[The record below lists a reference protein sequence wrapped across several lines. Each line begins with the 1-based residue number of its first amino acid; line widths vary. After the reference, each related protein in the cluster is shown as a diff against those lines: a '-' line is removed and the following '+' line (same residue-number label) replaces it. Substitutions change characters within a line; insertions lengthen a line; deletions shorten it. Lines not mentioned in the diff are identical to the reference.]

1 MGFFMGFPTASA
13 GQPSGYP
20 AVLRSAEYNGSPQ
33 PGAPHA
39 ASTGLASFSLWNTL
53 YNTMFSSS
61 LETNVALDAPYFD
74 VRSKNMICAPY
85 WNEPGISASVKQ
97 VWFPAFCV
105 KKVVDQ
111 EGGHRL
117 LSPSAWQILPSG
129 SWTLLWTSIFNKY
142 IYNSI
147 IYIYIIIYIYKSS
160 INGPCSIA
168 HYVEFNKWPLATVP
182 SISGYCVTRGQ
193 LLDSLEIPRWPRL
206 HLLRSIV
213 ALKSVAF
220 SHFFTSF
227 SNKTWGITLQVTD
240 LQVFF
245 NQIRLFKLAHE
256 LWDQTYLF
264 TCECGKCAGNG
275 LMMALN
281 IGIQTL
287 TPIWIWRTYSE

>member
-147 IYIYIIIYIYKSS
+147 IYIYIYNYIY
-160 INGPCSIA
+160 
-168 HYVEFNKWPLATVP
+168 L
-182 SISGYCVTRGQ
+182 
-193 LLDSLEIPRWPRL
+193 
-206 HLLRSIV
+206 
-213 ALKSVAF
+213 
-220 SHFFTSF
+220 
-227 SNKTWGITLQVTD
+227 
-240 LQVFF
+240 
-245 NQIRLFKLAHE
+245 
-256 LWDQTYLF
+256 
-264 TCECGKCAGNG
+264 
-275 LMMALN
+275 
-281 IGIQTL
+281 
-287 TPIWIWRTYSE
+287 